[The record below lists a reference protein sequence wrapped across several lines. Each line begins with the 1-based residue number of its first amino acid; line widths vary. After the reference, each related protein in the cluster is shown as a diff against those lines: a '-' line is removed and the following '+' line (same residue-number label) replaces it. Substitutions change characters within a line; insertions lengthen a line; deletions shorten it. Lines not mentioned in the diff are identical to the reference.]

1 MIEHRCPPWLS
12 FTLTNIFRRLA
23 HDPAR
28 TLGPFVR
35 PGDTV
40 LDIGCGP
47 GFFTIPLARLVG
59 ETGRVVAVDIQSGML
74 DRTRRRAE
82 KAGLAARIRLVKAD
96 ETGLHLEGAADLALV
111 FWMAHEVEDLDR
123 LFAEILAAL
132 RPDGRLLLVEPR
144 VHVTAV
150 GYGGILAAAARAGF
164 ETGETPVV
172 RLSRAVVLRPAI
184 SRNRPAGDTAS

>member
-1 MIEHRCPPWLS
+1 MHEHRCPVWLS

-28 TLGPFVR
+28 ILGPLVR

-59 ETGRVVAVDIQSGML
+59 ESGRVIAVDIQPGMIE
-74 DRTRRRAE
+74 RTRREAE
-82 KAGLAARIRLVKAD
+82 KAGLAARVRAVLAD
-96 ETGLHLEGAADLALV
+96 GTGLPPVEPADLALV
-111 FWMAHEVEDLDR
+111 FWMAHEVKDPEK
-123 LFAEILAAL
+123 LFEGIRAAL
-132 RPDGRLLLVEPR
+132 KPEGRLLLVEPR
-144 VHVTAV
+144 LHVTEDR
-150 GYGGILAAAARAGF
+150 YGEILAAAERAGF
-164 ETGETPVV
+164 ETGETPAV

-184 SRNRPAGDTAS
+184 SRNRPTGDTAS